1 MIGILLLPLFAAAV
15 VLLAGRKDKARDP
28 RMTIFL
34 LALLVAYPLVSAF
47 APKLV
52 TLPTG
57 EASAGTTAA
66 PVFPIAIAIWA
77 AGCVVF
83 LLRLAI
89 ASVLLR
95 RLVARATEVRRIGRV
110 SLRESAEVDG
120 PVAAGV
126 LRPAVLLPVSW
137 RSWSDAERNVVL
149 SHELSHHQRRD
160 PLLRLIAEIARAI
173 YWFHPPVHW
182 MASRFAA
189 QSEFACDELV
199 VRSGIEPKHYASIL
213 CDFAE
218 TRLRSRLA
226 FAMADGRPLESRVRR
241 ILRPA
246 SPSGTASL
254 VLLAVLAG
262 LGACLCAISGS
273 HRETPV
279 PADEIE
285 LRLSADPFPGNE

>member
-1 MIGILLLPLFAAAV
+1 MIGILLLPLVAAV
-15 VLLAGRKDKARDP
+15 VVFLAGRKDAARDP

-34 LALLVAYPLVSAF
+34 LALLITYPLGAAL

-52 TLPTG
+52 VLPEG
-57 EASAGTTAA
+57 GASGDTIAA
-66 PVFPIAIAIWA
+66 SVFSVAIAVWA
-77 AGCVVF
+77 AGCAIF

-89 ASVLLR
+89 ASMLLR
-95 RLVARATEVRRIGRV
+95 RIVARATEVRRIGRV
-110 SLRESAEVDG
+110 SIRESADVDG
-120 PVAAGV
+120 PVAAGI

-137 RSWSDAERNVVL
+137 RSWGDAERNVVL
-149 SHELSHHQRRD
+149 SHELAHHRRRD
-160 PLLRLIAEIARAI
+160 PLLRLIAEIARTI

-182 MASRFAA
+182 MAARFAA

-199 VRSGIEPKHYASIL
+199 VRSGIEPKHYATIL

-246 SPSGTASL
+246 TPSGTASL

-262 LGACLCAISGS
+262 LGAGLFAISGS
-273 HRETPV
+273 QREIPV

-285 LRLSADPFPGNE
+285 LRLSADPFPGND